1 MAYKRQID
9 RLPII
14 PKDAKEFNVTCHYC
28 IVGCGYKAY
37 SWPVN
42 KQGGTAPDQNKF
54 GVDLAKQQPAD
65 TAAWYS
71 PSMYNIV
78 RQNGEDV
85 HIVIKPDKNCVVNSG
100 LGSVRGARMAEM
112 SYSRQRNTE
121 LQRLTDP
128 MVWRYGQMQPTS
140 WDDALDLV
148 ARVTVAVINEMG
160 EDGLFVSAF
169 DHGGAGGGYEN
180 TWGTGKLYFGAMKV
194 KNIRI
199 HNRPAYNSE
208 VHATRDM
215 GVGELNNCYE
225 DAELADTIVAVGTNA
240 LETQTNYFLNHWVP
254 NLRGTSMDKKRAE
267 FGSEPVAAARI
278 IIVDPRRTV
287 TVNACE
293 VEAGKDRVMHLA
305 INPGTDLA
313 LFNAWLT
320 YINERGLTDKSFIAA
335 STKDFD
341 KAAASNKT
349 SLEEAAQITGLT
361 VDQIRQSADWIAQ
374 PKQGGA
380 RRRTMFAYEKGLI
393 WGNDNY
399 RTNGALV
406 NVALATGNIGRP
418 GGGCVRMGGH
428 QEGYSR
434 PSDAHVGRPAA
445 YVDKLLIE
453 GKGGVHHIWGCDH
466 YKTTL
471 NALKFKEAY
480 KKRTDMVK
488 DAMTAVPY
496 GDRAATINAIV
507 GAIKNGGLF
516 AVDVDIVPT
525 KIGQA
530 CHVWLPAAT
539 AGEANLTSMNGERR
553 MRLTERYMDPP
564 GQAMPDCLIAARI
577 ANHMERVLR
586 EQGKAQLA
594 DQFKGFDW
602 KTEEDAFMDG
612 YAKHEKGGEFVTY
625 ARLRAMGTNGFQEPA
640 VDFKDGKIVGTKR
653 LFADGKFG
661 SKDGKATFMET
672 KWRGLEAPG
681 KEAEKNKWPFLIN
694 NGRTNIVWQNA
705 YLDQDNEFV
714 MDRFPYPFIQI
725 NPQDMAELNVKA
737 GRSGRGVQR
746 QRFDPSRRLSELDR
760 QAQTDLHAV
769 RLSDRRAGQRG
780 LARRQ
785 RVHHS
790 KLQADLGWDPQD
802 RRCTGS
808 RAASDVQVGGIFG
821 RVAQYA
827 SRISKSSPRPTGGP
841 PPAGGSR
848 LCAGNCS
855 RKRAFN
861 LFVAVYQFE
870 RARHA
875 LP

>member
-14 PKDAKEFNVTCHYC
+14 PKDAKQFNVVCHYC
-28 IVGCGYKAY
+28 IVGCGYHAY
-37 SWPVN
+37 TWPTN
-42 KQGGTAPDQNKF
+42 KQGGTAPDQNVF
-54 GVDLAKQQPAD
+54 GADLSKQQNAETPN
-65 TAAWYS
+65 WYA

-78 RQNGEDV
+78 KQNGEDV
-85 HIVIKPDKNCVVNSG
+85 HIVIKPDKDCVVNSG

-112 SYSRQRNTE
+112 SYSRQRNTQ

-148 ARVTVAVINEMG
+148 ARVTVGVINEMG

-215 GVGELNNCYE
+215 GIGELNNCYE

-254 NLRGTSMDKKRAE
+254 NLRGTSLDKKKAE
-267 FGSEPVAAARI
+267 FGSEPVEQGRI
-278 IIVDPRRTV
+278 VIVDPRRTV

-293 VEAGKDRVMHLA
+293 AEAGKDRVMHLA
-305 INPGTDLA
+305 INSGTDLA

-320 YINERGLTDKSFIAA
+320 YIAEKGWVDKALIAA

-341 KAAASNKT
+341 KAVAANKT
-349 SLEEAAQITGLT
+349 SLEEAARITGLT
-361 VDQIRQSADWIAQ
+361 VDQIAKSAEWIAQ
-374 PKQGGA
+374 PKAGGA

-445 YVDKLLIE
+445 YVDRLLI
-453 GKGGVHHIWGCDH
+453 GGRGGVHHIWGCDH

-471 NALKFKEAY
+471 NAFKFKQAY
-480 KKRTDMVK
+480 KKRTDLVK
-488 DAMTAVPY
+488 DAMLTVPY
-496 GDRAATINAIV
+496 GDRPAMVKAIMD
-507 GAIKNGGLF
+507 AIKKGGLF
-516 AVDVDIVPT
+516 AVDVDIIPT
-525 KIGQA
+525 KIGEA
-530 CHVWLPAAT
+530 CHAWLPAAT
-539 AGEANLTSMNGERR
+539 SGEANLTSMNGERR

-564 GQAMPDCLIAARI
+564 GQAMPDSLIAARI
-577 ANHMERVLR
+577 ANHLERVLR
-586 EQGKAQLA
+586 EQGKNKYA

-612 YAKHEKGGEFVTY
+612 YHNHEKGGQFVTY
-625 ARLRAMGTNGFQEPA
+625 ERLRAMGTNGFQEPA
-640 VDFKDGKIVGTKR
+640 VDFKDGKIIGTKR
-653 LFADGKFG
+653 LFADGKFN
-661 SKDGKATFMET
+661 SKDGKATFMAT
-672 KWRGLEAPG
+672 KWRGLQAPG
-681 KEAEKNKWPFLIN
+681 KEAEMKKWPFLIN

-714 MDRFPYPFIQI
+714 MDRFPYPFIQM
-725 NPQDMAELNVKA
+725 NPQDMADLKLKA
-737 GRSGRGVQR
+737 GDLVEVYNDNGSTQAVVYPTATAKRKQTFMLFANPNGVQGNVVS
-746 QRFDPSRRLSELDR
+746 PGVNELIIPNYK
-760 QAQTDLHAV
+760 QTWGAIRKLADAPEGVRHLTFKSQEYAV
-769 RLSDRRAGQRG
+769 
-780 LARRQ
+780 
-785 RVHHS
+785 
-790 KLQADLGWDPQD
+790 
-802 RRCTGS
+802 
-808 RAASDVQVGGIFG
+808 
-821 RVAQYA
+821 
-827 SRISKSSPRPTGGP
+827 
-841 PPAGGSR
+841 
-848 LCAGNCS
+848 
-855 RKRAFN
+855 
-861 LFVAVYQFE
+861 
-870 RARHA
+870 
-875 LP
+875 

>member
-37 SWPVN
+37 TWAAN

-54 GVDLAKQQPAD
+54 GVDLSKQQEAE

-71 PSMYNIV
+71 PAMYNIV
-78 RQNGEDV
+78 QQDGEDV
-85 HIVIKPDKNCVVNSG
+85 HIVIKPDKSCVVNSG
-100 LGSVRGARMAEM
+100 LGSIRGARIAEM
-112 SYSRQRNTE
+112 SYSQARNTQ

-148 ARVTVAVINEMG
+148 ARVTVAVINDMG

-254 NLRGTSMDKKRAE
+254 NLRGTSVDKKKAE
-267 FGSEPVAAARI
+267 FGTEPVEQARVV
-278 IIVDPRRTV
+278 IVDPRRTV

-305 INPGTDLA
+305 INSGTDLA
-313 LFNAWLT
+313 LFNAWFT
-320 YINERGLTDKSFIAA
+320 YINDKGWTDKAFIAA
-335 STKDFD
+335 STNDFG
-341 KAAASNKT
+341 KAAATNKT
-349 SLEEAAQITGLT
+349 SLEEAAGITGLT
-361 VDQIRQSADWIAQ
+361 LDQIRRSAEWIAQ
-374 PKQGGA
+374 PKQGGV

-471 NALKFKEAY
+471 NALNFKQAY
-480 KKRTDMVK
+480 KKRTDIVK
-488 DAMTAVPY
+488 DAMSAVPY
-496 GDRAATINAIV
+496 GDRPALVNAITA
-507 GAIKNGGLF
+507 AIKKGGLF

-586 EQGKAQLA
+586 GQGKNQQA

-640 VDFKDGKIVGTKR
+640 VGLESTGTVGEVTSTGAPGEVLKGPAIEGARGKEPVQKDVPTQTGAPAAPAADVERIVGTKR
-653 LFADGKFG
+653 LYTDGKFNA
-661 SKDGKATFMET
+661 KDGKATFMET
-672 KWRGLEAPG
+672 KWRGLQAPG

-694 NGRTNIVWQNA
+694 NGRTNHVWQSA
-705 YLDQDNEFV
+705 YLDQQNDFV
-714 MDRFPYPFIQI
+714 MDRWPYPFIQM
-725 NPQDMAELNVKA
+725 NPQDMAELKVNA
-737 GRSGRGVQR
+737 GDLVEVYNDNGSTQAIACPTSTAKLRQTFMLFANPNGVQGNVVSAGVNE
-746 QRFDPSRRLSELDR
+746 FIIPNYK
-760 QAQTDLHAV
+760 QT
-769 RLSDRRAGQRG
+769 
-780 LARRQ
+780 
-785 RVHHS
+785 
-790 KLQADLGWDPQD
+790 W
-802 RRCTGS
+802 
-808 RAASDVQVGGIFG
+808 GGIRKIADAPEG
-821 RVAQYA
+821 VKHLTY
-827 SRISKSSPRPTGGP
+827 KSSEY
-841 PPAGGSR
+841 
-848 LCAGNCS
+848 
-855 RKRAFN
+855 
-861 LFVAVYQFE
+861 VA
-870 RARHA
+870 
-875 LP
+875 

>member
-42 KQGGTAPDQNKF
+42 KQGGAAADQNKF
-54 GVDLAKQQPAD
+54 GVDLGKQQPAE

-78 RQNGEDV
+78 QQNGEDV
-85 HIVIKPDKNCVVNSG
+85 HIVIKPDKDCVVNSG

-112 SYSRQRNTE
+112 SYSRARNTE

-148 ARVTVAVINEMG
+148 ARVTVAVINDMG

-254 NLRGTSMDKKRAE
+254 NMRGTSMDKKRAE
-267 FGSEPVAAARI
+267 FGSEPIAAARV

-305 INPGTDLA
+305 INSGTDLA

-320 YINERGLTDKSFIAA
+320 YINEKGLTDKAFIAA
-335 STKDFD
+335 STNDFD
-341 KAAASNKT
+341 KAAAGNKT

-445 YVDKLLIE
+445 YVDQLLIE

-471 NALKFKEAY
+471 NALKFKQAY

-488 DAMTAVPY
+488 DAMSAVPY
-496 GDRAATINAIV
+496 GDRVALINAIA

-525 KIGQA
+525 QIGQA

-539 AGEANLTSMNGERR
+539 SGEANLTSMNGERR

-586 EQGKAQLA
+586 EQGKAQVA

-661 SKDGKATFMET
+661 GKDGKATFMET
-672 KWRGLEAPG
+672 KWRGLQAAG

-714 MDRFPYPFIQI
+714 MDRFPYPFIQM
-725 NPQDMAELNVKA
+725 NPQDMTELGVKQGDLVEVYNDNGSTQA
-737 GRSGRGVQR
+737 IVYPVASAKRKQTFMLFAYPTGVQGNVVSPGVNE
-746 QRFDPSRRLSELDR
+746 FIIPNYK
-760 QAQTDLHAV
+760 QTWGGI
-769 RLSDRRAGQRG
+769 R
-780 LARRQ
+780 
-785 RVHHS
+785 
-790 KLQADLGWDPQD
+790 KIADAPA
-802 RRCTGS
+802 S
-808 RAASDVQVGGIFG
+808 RAASVVQVGGIHD
-821 RVAQYA
+821 
-827 SRISKSSPRPTGGP
+827 RIERIG
-841 PPAGGSR
+841 
-848 LCAGNCS
+848 C
-855 RKRAFN
+855 RARRG
-861 LFVAVYQFE
+861 VRE
-870 RARHA
+870 RATCVAR
-875 LP
+875 

>member
-1 MAYKRQID
+1 MAYKRQTD
-9 RLPII
+9 RLPIV

-28 IVGCGYKAY
+28 IVGCGYKAF
-37 SWPVN
+37 SWPIN
-42 KQGGTAPDQNKF
+42 KQGGSAAGENKF
-54 GVDLAKQQPAD
+54 GVDLGKQQGAD
-65 TAAWYS
+65 TAAWYA

-78 RQNGEDV
+78 KQNGEDV
-85 HIVIKPDKNCVVNSG
+85 HIVIKPDKDCVVNSG

-112 SYSRQRNTE
+112 SYSRARNTQ

-148 ARVTVAVINEMG
+148 ARVTCAVINDQG

-180 TWGTGKLYFGAMKV
+180 TWGTGKLYFGAMKI

-208 VHATRDM
+208 VHGSRDM

-254 NLRGTSMDKKRAE
+254 NLRGTSTPKKRAE
-267 FGSEPVAAARI
+267 FGNEAIEPSRI

-305 INPGTDLA
+305 INSGTDLA

-320 YINERGLTDKSFIAA
+320 YINERGWTDKPFIAA
-335 STKDFD
+335 STSNFD
-341 KAAASNKT
+341 KALAATKT
-349 SLEEAAQITGLT
+349 TLEEAARITGLS
-361 VDQIRQSADWIAQ
+361 VDQIRRSAEWIAQ
-374 PKQGGA
+374 PKAGNA

-406 NVALATGNIGRP
+406 NLALATGNVGRP

-453 GKGGVHHIWGCDH
+453 GKGGVHHIWACDH

-471 NALKFKEAY
+471 NALQFKQVY
-480 KKRTDMVK
+480 KKRTDLVK
-488 DAMTAVPY
+488 DAMSAVPY
-496 GDRAATINAIV
+496 GDRTAMVNAITA
-507 GAIKNGGLF
+507 AIKQGGLF
-516 AVDVDIVPT
+516 AIDVDIVPT

-539 AGEANLTSMNGERR
+539 SGEMNLTSMNGERR

-577 ANHMERVLR
+577 ANHMERVFR
-586 EQGKAQLA
+586 EQGKGQLA

-625 ARLRAMGTNGFQEPA
+625 ARLKAMGTNGFQEPA
-640 VDFKDGKIVGTKR
+640 AGFADGKIVGTKR
-653 LFADGKFG
+653 LYTDGKFG
-661 SKDGKATFMET
+661 KDGKAVFMEAT
-672 KWRGLEAPG
+672 WRGLQAPG

-694 NGRTNIVWQNA
+694 NGRTNIVWQSA
-705 YLDQDNEFV
+705 YLDQENEFV
-714 MDRFPYPFIQI
+714 MDRYPYPFIEM
-725 NPQDMAELNVKA
+725 NPADMAELKIGA
-737 GRSGRGVQR
+737 GDLVEIYNDSGSTQAIAYPVTTAKPKQTFMLFAYPTGVQGNVVSAGVNE
-746 QRFDPSRRLSELDR
+746 FIIPNYK
-760 QAQTDLHAV
+760 QTWGAIRKLANAPESV
-769 RLSDRRAGQRG
+769 RHLTYKSQEYA
-780 LARRQ
+780 
-785 RVHHS
+785 
-790 KLQADLGWDPQD
+790 
-802 RRCTGS
+802 
-808 RAASDVQVGGIFG
+808 FG
-821 RVAQYA
+821 
-827 SRISKSSPRPTGGP
+827 
-841 PPAGGSR
+841 
-848 LCAGNCS
+848 
-855 RKRAFN
+855 
-861 LFVAVYQFE
+861 
-870 RARHA
+870 
-875 LP
+875 